1 MTDDLTITEQ
11 QVADIKAA
19 EYLGKGYKVTREVP
33 LEFLPGYRADL
44 IVEKDGE
51 TKVIE
56 IKTRSSLRTI
66 PALREVER
74 VVNARQ
80 GWSFELQI
88 VGEPEKVSIPERSRW
103 LDEEAIRARLTQA
116 ELLNVEGLVEAALL
130 MAWAAVEA
138 AVRTLVADEGVQ
150 IDRATD
156 PGYVLNM
163 AVAHG
168 AISREHYRALRDVM
182 VHRNA
187 VAHGFVASDVTP
199 ALVTDLI
206 AVVISLLREHEEL
219 SERPDTP
226 G

>member
-1 MTDDLTITEQ
+1 MTEDLTIIEQ

-19 EYLGKGYKVTREVP
+19 EYLGKGYKVAKKVP
-33 LEFLPGYRADL
+33 LDFLPGYLADL
-44 IVEKDGE
+44 LVEKDGE
-51 TKVIE
+51 TKVIV
-56 IKTRSSLRTI
+56 IKARSSLRTI
-66 PALREVER
+66 PALREMER

-88 VGEPEKVSIPERSRW
+88 VGEPERVPIPERSRR
-103 LDEEAIRARLTQA
+103 LDEEAIRAHLTQA
-116 ELLNVEGLVEAALL
+116 ELLNGNGLAEAALL
-130 MAWAAVEA
+130 IAWAAVEA
-138 AVRTLVADEGVQ
+138 AVRMLVADEGVQ

-156 PGYVLNM
+156 PGYALDM

-182 VHRNA
+182 IHRNA
-187 VAHGFVASDVTP
+187 VAHGFAVSNVTA

-206 AVVISLLREHEEL
+206 AVVICLLREHKEI